1 MDIAA
6 VSIGLKQVQLAQ
18 AASTSILKKAMDNA
32 QVQAQ
37 DLLKIMEQ
45 SVQPQSGNTIDITG

>member
-18 AASTSILKKAMDNA
+18 AAGTSILKKAMDNA

-45 SVQPQSGNTIDITG
+45 SVQPQLGNTIDISG

>member
-18 AASTSILKKAMDNA
+18 AAGTSILKKAMDTA

-45 SVQPQSGNTIDITG
+45 SVQPQLGNNIDIEG

>member
-45 SVQPQSGNTIDITG
+45 SIQPQLGANVDLTG

>member
-18 AASTSILKKAMDNA
+18 AAGTSILKKAMDNA

-45 SVQPQSGNTIDITG
+45 SVQPQLGNTVDIKG

>member
-18 AASTSILKKAMDNA
+18 AASTSVLKKAMDSA
-32 QVQAQ
+32 QNQAQ

-45 SVQPQSGNTIDITG
+45 SVQPQVGANIDVSG

>member
-45 SVQPQSGNTIDITG
+45 SVQPQLGANIDLEA

>member
-18 AASTSILKKAMDNA
+18 AASTSILKKAMDST

-45 SVQPQSGNTIDITG
+45 SVQPQVGANIDVSG

>member
-45 SVQPQSGNTIDITG
+45 SVQPQLGNTIDITG

>member
-45 SVQPQSGNTIDITG
+45 SVQPQLGSIVDVTG

>member
-32 QVQAQ
+32 QAQAQ

-45 SVQPQSGNTIDITG
+45 TAQPELGANIDITG